1 MAGGER
7 RMLDRRGTE
16 LAWTTSILRYAPAS
30 RFERHSHDG
39 GEEILVR

>member
-7 RMLDRRGTE
+7 RMLDHRGTE
-16 LAWTTSILRYAPAS
+16 LARATLILRYAPAS
-30 RFERHSHDG
+30 RFERHSHGG